1 VFIKVGV
8 IISVLG
14 AYLAW
19 TLMASEVMYVPA
31 TTGDMPRFL
40 TKVNAR
46 GTPVSALFMVTGYV
60 QALLIVLLF
69 VSEALDF
76 VLDLTAALA
85 VIPYLLAAAYAVKLT
100 VTGETYGDGG
110 SRRTDMLIAFLAV
123 AYTTFL
129 VYAAGP
135 KHLLLSCLLYAP
147 AAGLYVVARREHNA
161 RIFTAAEGLLFAVI
175 ALGAVLA
182 VVLLS
187 TGRMSL

>member
-1 VFIKVGV
+1 M

-40 TKVNAR
+40 TRVNAR
-46 GTPVSALFMVTGYV
+46 GPGVGPVHGHRIRAGAATVAAVRLR
-60 QALLIVLLF
+60 
-69 VSEALDF
+69 ALDF
-76 VLDLTAALA
+76 VLDLTCRAGRDPLP
-85 VIPYLLAAAYAVKLT
+85 V
-100 VTGETYGDGG
+100 G
-110 SRRTDMLIAFLAV
+110 RRVRRQAHRHRRDLRRRRIRRIDMPIAFLAV

-135 KHLLLSCLLYAP
+135 EHLLLSCLLYAP

-161 RIFTAAEGLLFAVI
+161 RIFTRPRDCCSA
-175 ALGAVLA
+175 
-182 VVLLS
+182 
-187 TGRMSL
+187 